1 MRRLMAMNRK
11 HTPRKQTTP
20 RKHTERPVRRSIG
33 ALTLAAGAV
42 IGWAPLTSDALAQGN
57 ALQRNV
63 GGPPAATGSKIS
75 NPALRS
81 SIGAQNRLNN
91 AIVTGNVGGGKQFRG
106 SVGYSGDLDFRG
118 STGSDDLFRFQ
129 RDSFGSGLAA
139 QGVRG
144 IGGLQDA
151 MGLSTNA
158 LPSSIAGATILQR
171 ESAGVNATALGGS
184 GSRLSGGGGGGGI
197 NPSTFRSGGLRSL
210 SKNTSDAVAEPVT
223 FAPRAGQAGTQTTGV
238 GASALRGLY
247 ALTPPTL
254 PAAGAAPASSTS
266 SLRTSPATA
275 PPTRPGAVESQR
287 VSAAAAPAPETG
299 RIEVDSSYT
308 RLLAQLEAGRM
319 GNARAGAPVTPPEG
333 VPENKPG
340 WVRPP
345 ETPRGPNDPN
355 EPNAKPEGAPSPAA
369 NPLSTPPGV
378 DQRGAGPQPQ
388 AVEDADLPFAERL
401 DRLRDRLMRGGKAS
415 DEGDAS
421 AAKRNA
427 VTSAEDDQD
436 EDEMDADAKDDHE
449 AVRRD
454 AKDLFGAERP
464 KVQRFID
471 PTTDPTALDR
481 HMLAGQAALAKDKWF
496 DAEESFT
503 KAILARPTDPM
514 PAIGRVHAQIGAGM
528 FLSAAINA
536 RALFRAHPE
545 LAAAQ
550 YDETLLPR
558 AERLEKVYE
567 SLRDAASR
575 DNAFGRD
582 CGLLLAYLGWQTGS
596 PADMEA
602 GLAAVERIEKHLDIP
617 PDPLVAALRALW
629 TPATP

>member
-1 MRRLMAMNRK
+1 MRRLMTMNRK
-11 HTPRKQTTP
+11 HTPRKNTTP
-20 RKHTERPVRRSIG
+20 RKHTERPVRQTIG

-42 IGWAPLTSDALAQGN
+42 IGWATLTSDAVAQGS

-63 GGPPAATGSKIS
+63 GGPPAATRSKITNS
-75 NPALRS
+75 ALRS
-81 SIGAQNRLNN
+81 SVGAQNRLNN
-91 AIVTGNVGGGKQFRG
+91 AVVTGNVGGGRQFRG

-118 STGSDDLFRFQ
+118 ATGSDDLFRFQ

-158 LPSSIAGATILQR
+158 LPSSIAGSTILQR
-171 ESAGVNATALGGS
+171 ESAGVNATSLGGS

-223 FAPRAGQAGTQTTGV
+223 FAPRAGQGGTQTTGV
-238 GASALRGLY
+238 GVSALRGLY
-247 ALTPPTL
+247 ALTPPTF
-254 PAAGAAPASSTS
+254 PAPGAAPASSTP
-266 SLRTSPATA
+266 SLRTSPAMA

-287 VSAAAAPAPETG
+287 VSAAAAPAPVTG
-299 RIEVDSSYT
+299 KIEADSSYQ

-319 GNARAGAPVTPPEG
+319 GNARAVTTVQPAQG

-345 ETPRGPNDPN
+345 EKPNGPNDPDV
-355 EPNAKPEGAPSPAA
+355 KPDAA
-369 NPLSTPPGV
+369 ASTTQNPLGTPPGV
-378 DQRGAGPQPQ
+378 DRRGAGPQPQ

-415 DEGDAS
+415 DEADNGAKGS
-421 AAKRNA
+421 AP
-427 VTSAEDDQD
+427 TSAETDEADD
-436 EDEMDADAKDDHE
+436 EKDAGSKDDHD

-481 HMLAGQAALAKDKWF
+481 HMLAGQTALAKDKWF

-514 PAIGRVHAQIGAGM
+514 PAVGRVHAQIGAGM

-550 YDETLLPR
+550 YDTTLLPR
-558 AERLEKVYE
+558 ATRLEKVYE

-575 DNAFGRD
+575 DDAFGRD

-596 PADMEA
+596 HADVEA
-602 GLAAVERIEKHLDIP
+602 GLGAVDRIENHLEIP
-617 PDPLVAALRALW
+617 PDPLIAALRALW